1 MHKLFLVLL
10 LFFTGCAYKTPY
22 TSSKPYY
29 IVIKNSQIAVAD
41 TGFIK
46 RDESRFNLQLFSAST
61 PIFDLHV
68 EDDVCIDYTCMSKR
82 SFNTEFFGI
91 SHYESFIDELFNLK
105 PIYNK
110 KGLIKSRNGFEQK
123 IKTDEFDISY
133 KVEHGNLYF
142 RDRTN
147 RVLIKLKELK

>member
-1 MHKLFLVLL
+1 VHKIFLVAI

-68 EDDVCIDYTCMSKR
+68 DDDVCLDYACLSKK
-82 SFNTEFFGI
+82 SFNVEFFGV
-91 SHYESFIDELFNLK
+91 SHYDSFIDELFNFQ
-105 PIYNK
+105 PIYSK
-110 KGLIKSRNGFEQK
+110 KNLKKSEVGFEQK
-123 IKTDEFDISY
+123 LKSKSYDITY
-133 KVEHGNLYF
+133 KIENGNLYF
-142 RDRTN
+142 KDTKN
-147 RVLIKLKELK
+147 SVLIKIKELK